1 MVVSADEGIK
11 SLNYNLGR
19 GEQIVCQKVFGNKW
33 VTIISRILVGT
44 ILAFGAIL
52 KLPDIKMNSV
62 HVVYEYGILPIEPI
76 DFAAIFG
83 YILPFAELA
92 AGLALILGVL
102 IRLASVGGGLL
113 GLSFVIGEG
122 VVLLQGRD
130 LDCGCFPGLMGTM
143 VSQTIYLSAAIIIF
157 ALFVFLSN
165 NRSFLSVDNIIKKK
179 YPRLPQWVK
188 TLMG

>member
-1 MVVSADEGIK
+1 M
-11 SLNYNLGR
+11 Y
-19 GEQIVCQKVFGNKW
+19 QKIFGNKW
-33 VTIISRILVGT
+33 FTLVSRILVGA
-44 ILAFGAIL
+44 ILTLGSVL

>member
-1 MVVSADEGIK
+1 M
-11 SLNYNLGR
+11 Y
-19 GEQIVCQKVFGNKW
+19 QKIFGNKW
-33 VTIISRILVGT
+33 FTLISRILVGA
-44 ILAFGAIL
+44 ILTLGSVL

-92 AGLALILGVL
+92 VGLALILGVL
-102 IRLASVGGGLL
+102 TRLASVGGGLL

-143 VSQTIYLSAAIIIF
+143 VSQTIYLSAAIIAF
-157 ALFVFLSN
+157 AGFVFLSN
-165 NRSFLSVDNIIKKK
+165 NRNFLTVDNIIKKK
-179 YPRLPQWVK
+179 YPRLPQWIK